1 MKKILFIGLLSLTT
15 LLLMAQTDNE
25 LVSMLEELKPVYV
38 EHQKAHQENLLNT
51 IIVTLDKKENR
62 VYFTTPHRIEGI
74 NITIKDRGEKIA
86 IQQNNM
92 TINKN
97 YSISFPAVSGRN
109 RYTVI
114 LQKQNHLLVERL
126 EKDWL

>member
-1 MKKILFIGLLSLTT
+1 
-15 LLLMAQTDNE
+15 MAQSDSE

-38 EHQKAHQENLLNT
+38 EYQKANQQNLLNT
-51 IIVTLDKKENR
+51 VSITMDKDGNR
-62 VYFTTPHRIEGI
+62 IYFKTPHRIEGV
-74 NITIKDRGEKIA
+74 NITIKDRGEKIV
-86 IQQNNM
+86 IQQNNV

-97 YSISFPAVSGRN
+97 YSISFAANPG

-126 EKDWL
+126 EKG

>member
-25 LVSMLEELKPVYV
+25 LVSMLEERPVYV
-38 EHQKAHQENLLNT
+38 EHQKAHQGNLLNT
-51 IIVTLDKKENR
+51 VAVTLGKNENR
-62 VYFTTPHRIEGI
+62 IYFKTPHRIEGV
-74 NITIKDRGEKIA
+74 NITVKDRGEKI
-86 IQQNNM
+86 IVQQSNM

-97 YSISFPAVSGRN
+97 YSISIPATSGPN
-109 RYTVI
+109 KYTVI

-126 EKDWL
+126 EK